1 MRFIDRL
8 GRGQRVV
15 IVIALGL
22 ALRTVGGFLTSLGRR
37 AVGWYAYSPLTTRL
51 HPVGLGLHR
60 PVRLLIWLVLIVIW
74 AAASVLVLRPAAASD
89 KAGVPP
95 EAGLPPQE

>member
-8 GRGQRVV
+8 GRAQRVV

-22 ALRTVGGFLTSLGRR
+22 ALRTVGSFLTSIGRR

-51 HPVGLGLHR
+51 LPGGFALAR
-60 PVRLLIWLVLIVIW
+60 PVRLLIWLVLIAIW
-74 AAASVLVLRPAAASD
+74 AAVSIPVLRQVPAPD
-89 KAGVPP
+89 KVGAPP
-95 EAGLPPQE
+95 EAGAPPGA

>member
-8 GRGQRVV
+8 GRAQRVV

-22 ALRTVGGFLTSLGRR
+22 VLRTVGSFLASLGRG
-37 AVGWYAYSPLTTRL
+37 ALGWYAYSPLTVRL
-51 HPVGLGLHR
+51 VPPGSGPPR

-74 AAASVLVLRPAAASD
+74 AAASIRVLRQVPAQD
-89 KAGVPP
+89 RAGVPP
-95 EAGLPPQE
+95 QE